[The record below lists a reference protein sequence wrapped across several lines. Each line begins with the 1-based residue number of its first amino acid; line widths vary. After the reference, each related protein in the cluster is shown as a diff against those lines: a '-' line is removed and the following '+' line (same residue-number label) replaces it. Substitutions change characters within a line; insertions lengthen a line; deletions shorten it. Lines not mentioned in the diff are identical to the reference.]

1 MDFYLGA
8 NIASLLNMGEY
19 IIWISILGAIIAS
32 LLNMGEYIT
41 PISILGAI
49 IARGLSSKNVSKYIR
64 SFLWADDITTT

>member
-19 IIWISILGAIIAS
+19 IIWIYIRGAIIVS

-41 PISILGAI
+41 WIPI
-49 IARGLSSKNVSKYIR
+49 
-64 SFLWADDITTT
+64 